1 MPRAEQ
7 PSTPEGLRPV
17 TPFRKGL
24 ETRVLRYVRRNR
36 VLNPGERVLVAVSGG
51 QDSLT
56 LLLVLARLG
65 EELGIEP
72 AVAHFDHMLRSREE
86 AGGDEAA
93 GRGLARALGLTCAL
107 GPETCV
113 HAHAG
118 GGSR

>member
-7 PSTPEGLRPV
+7 PSKPERLRPV
-17 TPFRKGL
+17 TPFSRGL
-24 ETRVLRYVRRNR
+24 EKRVLRYIRRNR

-72 AVAHFDHMLRSREE
+72 VVAHFDHRLRSREE
-86 AGGDEAA
+86 ADGDEAA
-93 GRGLARALGLTCAL
+93 VRGLARALGLTF
-107 GPETCV
+107 V
-113 HAHAG
+113 V
-118 GGSR
+118 GSGDVRARARMRRE